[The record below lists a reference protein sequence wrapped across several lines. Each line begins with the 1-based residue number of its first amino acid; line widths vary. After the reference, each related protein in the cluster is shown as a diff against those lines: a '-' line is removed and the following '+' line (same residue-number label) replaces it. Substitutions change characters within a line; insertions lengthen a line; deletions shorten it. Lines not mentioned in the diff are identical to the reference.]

1 MVQGLIS
8 QSPDIQKVLA
18 FEGAFEKLFNIVSQE
33 GGVDGGAVAQG
44 ALSCVDSLLRF
55 NRSNQVIFRTRS
67 ILLCDLLVCRVIS
80 EKQPCRHFCVPS
92 YSFPQQSRMK
102 ILHRKSSHF
111 SFGMTRNRRIRL
123 L

>member
-1 MVQGLIS
+1 MIQGLIS

-55 NRSNQVIFRTRS
+55 NSSNQVNFRTS
-67 ILLCDLLVCRVIS
+67 PTLL
-80 EKQPCRHFCVPS
+80 
-92 YSFPQQSRMK
+92 Y
-102 ILHRKSSHF
+102 
-111 SFGMTRNRRIRL
+111 RL
-123 L
+123 LL